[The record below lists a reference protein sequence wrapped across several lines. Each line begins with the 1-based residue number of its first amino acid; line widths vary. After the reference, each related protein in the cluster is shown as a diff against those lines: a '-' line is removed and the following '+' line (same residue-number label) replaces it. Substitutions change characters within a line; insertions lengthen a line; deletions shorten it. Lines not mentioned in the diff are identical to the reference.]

1 MRSTS
6 SIFLCILVAAVSAGP
21 STAFVPTGP
30 SSLPISSMHAGNDDE
45 GGMPST
51 AAVDDARARVGGG
64 SPIGSIEKF
73 RIPNPLAELVDI
85 FSNFDDVVDD
95 FFNKRMGNGEVFY
108 GKRKYKPSG
117 KVSSEY
123 NGGGFTDFRKIEAA
137 REFREMRAMMRE
149 GAGKEKEG
157 R

>member
-1 MRSTS
+1 
-6 SIFLCILVAAVSAGP
+6 VAAVSAGP

-95 FFNKRMGNGEVFY
+95 FFNKRVSYLLRIYFGKMTHVTWSIRSKPLVFDVFY
-108 GKRKYKPSG
+108 G
-117 KVSSEY
+117 
-123 NGGGFTDFRKIEAA
+123 IEDGQ
-137 REFREMRAMMRE
+137 RRSLLW
-149 GAGKEKEG
+149 KEEV
-157 R
+157 